1 MAALA
6 ESGRTIA
13 RGEGPI
19 LAVLQHVDED
29 QHHPRKRA
37 EVRRREL
44 REQELGERL
53 RRFIVA
59 AAGVPVADDATSRG
73 KLGVIAAPAGHS
85 MDGSPLLDVYVFAIG
100 KAVGIPILL

>member
-1 MAALA
+1 MAAQT
-6 ESGRTIA
+6 ESGRTID

-19 LAVLQHVDED
+19 IVVLHPVDEN

-59 AAGVPVADDATSRG
+59 AAGVPVADDTTSRG
-73 KLGVIAAPAGHS
+73 RLGVIAAPAGHS
-85 MDGSPLLDVYVFAIG
+85 MVV
-100 KAVGIPILL
+100 VGC